1 MNEEHKNRIAN
12 LLERNIFPYNMG
24 DLAILDK
31 IQPET
36 HKNTCAVPTAMLILS
51 TLEYLGYNLKINGDK
66 NDTSENIKE
75 ALNSPYYPVRYTN
88 DEIHQLIVINRHG
101 LMHWFYPK
109 QFGNQINGI
118 HKSKNNDLFEQ
129 IEEQD
134 KNITSLNVNIL
145 SDHFK
150 QFIDNLYSDV
160 KTGMDETGSGFVQT
174 TSPIG

>member
-1 MNEEHKNRIAN
+1 
-12 LLERNIFPYNMG
+12 
-24 DLAILDK
+24 
-31 IQPET
+31 
-36 HKNTCAVPTAMLILS
+36 
-51 TLEYLGYNLKINGDK
+51 
-66 NDTSENIKE
+66 
-75 ALNSPYYPVRYTN
+75 
-88 DEIHQLIVINRHG
+88 
-101 LMHWFYPK
+101 MHWFYPK